1 MIRFAYK
8 HRLALDKAA
17 KIMYSKE
24 NAVKTD
30 CTKGAFMGRGI
41 YDEEDERYEHDRYE
55 LRDLLIGFILL
66 FFGGFLLLKNIT
78 VYSFGFSRWF
88 GSATGGILIVVFI
101 ACFMVMVIRTNFF
114 TKMLC
119 ILSVISIIIN
129 VILGTHLVFN
139 RMSMVELLFMIMM
152 FFGGLA
158 FILKVLFVPR
168 PRSKR
173 RKPRSKEDGIDEV
186 KGVDD
191 ELAEMKKNMGK

>member
-1 MIRFAYK
+1 
-8 HRLALDKAA
+8 
-17 KIMYSKE
+17 
-24 NAVKTD
+24 
-30 CTKGAFMGRGI
+30 MGRGI